1 MSRQVSW
8 FSELWPGSAFHWADL
23 QHHPPPLAV
32 TLGVGVHLGVVQ
44 GSSLISHR
52 PRKPPLHQTWSWA
65 QRDAPSG
72 SWTLCKD
79 LPELLTEAGSWKNT
93 KKLKCFFSSPTV
105 SVLYSFSAPSFCLSS
120 FTSWLWKAVSKYI
133 SPCKKK
139 APMSSWPQSLLWNH
153 TEYQMLILKN
163 NCGHI

>member
-8 FSELWPGSAFHWADL
+8 FSELWPGSSFHWADL

-93 KKLKCFFSSPTV
+93 KKLKCFFPLQQFQFYIPSLRPLFVSPL
-105 SVLYSFSAPSFCLSS
+105 SPLGCGKQCPSTLVHVRRRPRWVHGLSRY
-120 FTSWLWKAVSKYI
+120 FEI
-133 SPCKKK
+133 
-139 APMSSWPQSLLWNH
+139 
-153 TEYQMLILKN
+153 ILNTK
-163 NCGHI
+163 C